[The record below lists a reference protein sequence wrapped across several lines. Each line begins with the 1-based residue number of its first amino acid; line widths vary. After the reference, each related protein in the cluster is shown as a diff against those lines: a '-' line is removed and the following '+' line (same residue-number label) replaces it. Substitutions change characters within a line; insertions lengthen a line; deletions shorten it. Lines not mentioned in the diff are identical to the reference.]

1 MRGTQRGRTLSRSMR
16 AAALA
21 VFGIGAHGPAAHA
34 DPPGQAAAPRS
45 AASQGVTMIA
55 VTTSAAQPDSKVM
68 LQSLRVHPWLV
79 ANAQRIKLVE
89 IAGET
94 QANSAA
100 RVGLSVYPSVIAYSQ
115 GANGVEVIGGR
126 SGFGSANDAVE
137 WLRSLEQRT
146 VDSRRAVS
154 DPNVA
159 LTMLDK
165 CPPYASQQGYAPPAS
180 VPQAPLTP
188 ASVPPLPTTP
198 ASTPMMYTPVT
209 STTASVVQAPAQNF
223 VIQQQPGAGLFCPTG
238 RGDDL
243 RSPERRT
250 GAHGA
255 QQSLHAGSSAPVID
269 AREHGTGVGADDH
282 GAGISPDGH
291 GAGFGS
297 DGDRPRRDGTD
308 SEPAG
313 WPYDPVRFGSGL
325 AHFEPRTR
333 PRARASCSDGLAV
346 GRTIDLAWPHA
357 HSDSPGDSTGD
368 ADDTDAAR
376 PVHDSIVDLGDS
388 NHAATAPDIY
398 AGERPASPASRATAA
413 VSCAESPKPEQTLLV
428 RELGPRRVARAT
440 A

>member
-45 AASQGVTMIA
+45 AASQGITMIA

-100 RVGLSVYPSVIAYSQ
+100 RVGLSVCPSVIAYSQ

-209 STTASVVQAPAQNF
+209 TTTASVVQAPAQNF
-223 VIQQQPGAGLFCPTG
+223 VIQQQP
-238 RGDDL
+238 
-243 RSPERRT
+243 
-250 GAHGA
+250 A
-255 QQSLHAGSSAPVID
+255 QVFFAPQ
-269 AREHGTGVGADDH
+269 A
-282 GAGISPDGH
+282 
-291 GAGFGS
+291 
-297 DGDRPRRDGTD
+297 
-308 SEPAG
+308 
-313 WPYDPVRFGSGL
+313 
-325 AHFEPRTR
+325 
-333 PRARASCSDGLAV
+333 
-346 GRTIDLAWPHA
+346 
-357 HSDSPGDSTGD
+357 
-368 ADDTDAAR
+368 
-376 PVHDSIVDLGDS
+376 
-388 NHAATAPDIY
+388 AATIYVPQSVAP
-398 AGERPASPASRATAA
+398 APTAPSNLFMPAAVPPLSMPASTAPASVPMTMAPASVPMATVPAAMVPTASQPVGLTTQSVSVPASRTSSRVRVRGPGPLARMA
-413 VSCAESPKPEQTLLV
+413 SRLGEQLTLLGRTRIQTV
-428 RELGPRRVARAT
+428 QETQLETQTTQTPPGQFMTLSSTSAT
-440 A
+440 PTMPPQHQTFTPASVPPAPPQEQQPPCPAPSPQSPSKHSWFGN